1 MLRRGT
7 TWDNRGCR
15 QIRNPRTGLRPYAPL
30 SDADISP
37 SFQRR
42 NGTNFTLFSKNLCHV
57 LNTNRRPSGSMSLPS
72 GRASTA
78 EPRRVNRES
87 FCTISKQTGLIGVL
101 SQDTGNRLRLAR
113 SLCFPPKRLSR
124 RILGLPLKIRLRK
137 HATRSIAPQAR
148 QGCKR
153 VLNRRMVA
161 RPPIRGFRFH
171 LRPRLSHVVH
181 LRSTCSDEQNERTLV
196 NCF

>member
-113 SLCFPPKRLSR
+113 SLCFPPR
-124 RILGLPLKIRLRK
+124 RPFP
-137 HATRSIAPQAR
+137 A
-148 QGCKR
+148 
-153 VLNRRMVA
+153 
-161 RPPIRGFRFH
+161 H
-171 LRPRLSHVVH
+171 LRATSKHGGKAAYPRVSVSPAPAVIP
-181 LRSTCSDEQNERTLV
+181 CSAPPEHM
-196 NCF
+196 F